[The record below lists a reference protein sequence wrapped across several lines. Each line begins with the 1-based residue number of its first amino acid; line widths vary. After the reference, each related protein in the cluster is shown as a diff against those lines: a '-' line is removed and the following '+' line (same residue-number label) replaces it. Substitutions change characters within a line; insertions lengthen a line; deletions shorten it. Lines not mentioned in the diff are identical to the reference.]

1 MSYPGHTCRD
11 SGAKRGEPRNIKCA
25 CRPLHTPRWQS
36 RPPAPSLTV
45 HSGPATQQPRADV
58 SWPQTAFGFWEAGE
72 TPGSQA
78 SSNSSHQSF
87 WGEAGARP
95 GLVGLQA
102 HRASGW
108 AVGTALSRHGWAEFL
123 EAAFSLTGLEAP
135 QGSPRLAPAWAVTAC
150 KRPYDRKRP
159 CCRQAAVPFYPR
171 SSDVGCWDWPENQGS
186 HRLSRSRR
194 QSEAVMHLPR
204 ATGQLVPSAPSTV
217 NFSLLGGDTARSSI
231 LTGA

>member
-25 CRPLHTPRWQS
+25 CRPFHTPRWQS

-123 EAAFSLTGLEAP
+123 EAAFSLTGLEALRAP
-135 QGSPRLAPAWAVTAC
+135 HAWLLPGLSLRVRGLVTGRGLAAG
-150 KRPYDRKRP
+150 K
-159 CCRQAAVPFYPR
+159 
-171 SSDVGCWDWPENQGS
+171 
-186 HRLSRSRR
+186 L
-194 QSEAVMHLPR
+194 L
-204 ATGQLVPSAPSTV
+204 
-217 NFSLLGGDTARSSI
+217 SLLPQK
-231 LTGA
+231 L